1 MKKTSVIRM
10 KKQKEITEQSKP
22 GIEILEEMVEIEQE
36 FQRKRE
42 EKKSELESVR
52 QELIARLK
60 KVDEYLGTNSFG
72 MSSRDL
78 KEKGKRLRKGELER
92 YIKEAL
98 AQGAAPIGE
107 LLRRIHEA
115 GLTDKDSSIRSK
127 VGNPKWIQANGI
139 VKNGGT
145 FNMKK

>member
-1 MKKTSVIRM
+1 MSVIRM

-22 GIEILEEMVEIEQE
+22 GIEVLDEMVEIEQE

-52 QELIARLK
+52 QDLIARLK

-72 MSSRDL
+72 FAPKGL
-78 KEKGKRLRKGELER
+78 KEKGKRLKKGELER

-98 AQGAAPIGE
+98 AKGPAPIGE
-107 LLRRIHEA
+107 LLRRIHES
-115 GLTDKDSSIRSK
+115 GLTDKDGSIRSK
-127 VGNPKWIQANGI
+127 VGNPKWIQSNGI
-139 VKNGGT
+139 AKNGGT